1 MRSVIAEAAQRVLAA
16 NRRPS
21 GGELE
26 WFKQLLEAVRL
37 YGSPIGRQAEVL
49 DMIASRNRVL
59 FSQFE
64 LPVADFEAVGK
75 MEEEDW
81 LFVQLQLTL
90 LSAAREVAEQS

>member
-1 MRSVIAEAAQRVLAA
+1 MIAEAAQRVRAA

-21 GGELE
+21 AGELE
-26 WFKQLLEAVRL
+26 TFEQLLEAVRL

-49 DMIASRNRVL
+49 DMIASRNGEL

-64 LPVADFEAVGK
+64 LPVADFEAVGR

-81 LFVQLQLTL
+81 LFVQLQLAL
-90 LSAAREVAEQS
+90 LRAAREVIESS